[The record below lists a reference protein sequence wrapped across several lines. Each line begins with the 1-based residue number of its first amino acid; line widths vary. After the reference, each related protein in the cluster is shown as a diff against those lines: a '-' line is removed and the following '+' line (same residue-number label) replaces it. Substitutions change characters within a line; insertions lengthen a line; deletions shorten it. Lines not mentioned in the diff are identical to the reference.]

1 MATGPQCG
9 NTRIQPVSHFSRAA
23 TEQAAVPGLAG
34 ARGTAQTLALP
45 QSVPGHPGSAWE
57 QAFPCRDEQV
67 RHVRAALRPL
77 LSDCPIAD
85 DVVLVMSEL
94 FFPGFRSVS
103 PKVHPGSFS
112 YLPAE
117 SSCRP
122 GRDAGRQQ

>member
-1 MATGPQCG
+1 MATGSQCG
-9 NTRIQPVSHFSRAA
+9 QARIQPVSHFSRAA
-23 TEQAAVPGLAG
+23 TERAAAPGLAG
-34 ARGTAQTLALP
+34 ARETAQTLPLP
-45 QSVPGHPGSAWE
+45 RSVPGHPDSTWE
-57 QAFPCRDEQV
+57 QTYPGRDQQV

-77 LSDCPIAD
+77 LGDCPIAD

-94 FFPGFRSVS
+94 FFPRFESVS

-122 GRDAGRQQ
+122 GRDTGRQQ